1 MIAKAIENSEN
12 SKTGPVSATYAS
24 QGSCPDDCVF
34 RGQGCYAE
42 AGLVN
47 IQTIALNKEGLESE
61 PEAIARQEAESIA
74 KLTGRNDLRVHVVGD
89 CKTAES
95 ANILAE
101 AMRKHRKKR
110 GKAAWTYTHAWKAV
124 PAKEWQGESV
134 LASVETAGEIIEAR
148 AQGYASAI
156 VVEKFARDKIYTID
170 GQKVIPC
177 LFQTKGT
184 QCVDCRL
191 CMNSEALRR
200 TNTSIAFEAHG
211 ASKKKVL
218 VQLEIKNKR

>member
-1 MIAKAIENSEN
+1 MIAKAIENSQN
-12 SKTGPVSATYAS
+12 KKTGPCSATYAS
-24 QGSCPDDCVF
+24 QGSCPNDCVF

-42 AGLVN
+42 TGLVN
-47 IQTIALNKEGLESE
+47 IQTIALKEGLESS
-61 PEAIARQEAESIA
+61 PEDIAIQEAESISQ
-74 KLTGRNDLRVHVVGD
+74 LTGRNDLRVHVVGD

-95 ANILAE
+95 ANILAD

-110 GKAAWTYTHAWKAV
+110 GRAAWTYTHAWKNV
-124 PAKEWQGESV
+124 NGKEWRGESV
-134 LASVETAGEIIEAR
+134 LASVETVGEIIEAR

-156 VVEKFARDKIYTID
+156 VVKKFARDKVYMID
-170 GQKVIPC
+170 GQKVVPC

-184 QCVDCRL
+184 QCIDCRL
-191 CMNSEALRR
+191 CMNTEALQR
-200 TNTSIAFEAHG
+200 TNTSIAFEVHG